1 MLQFYGFNS
10 RMIPDEVHSK
20 PVYRRLATRLPEEIN
35 ILRSRKEKLVKE
47 KKRKS
52 KSVEI
57 SK

>member
-1 MLQFYGFNS
+1 
-10 RMIPDEVHSK
+10 MIPDEVHSK
-20 PVYRRLATRLPEEIN
+20 PVYRRLAPRLPEEIN

>member
-1 MLQFYGFNS
+1 
-10 RMIPDEVHSK
+10 MIPDEVHSK